1 MNKLIYLR
9 KNKNYYDLLIFYLF
23 LSQNSDLLSLKK
35 MINNIIFVNKFYFL
49 INFRIIFNF

>member
-35 MINNIIFVNKFYFL
+35 MINNIIFVNKFYF
-49 INFRIIFNF
+49 

>member
-23 LSQNSDLLSLKK
+23 LSQNSDLFSLKK

-49 INFRIIFNF
+49 IKFRIIFNF

>member
-23 LSQNSDLLSLKK
+23 LSQNSDLFSLKK